1 MEVADDNFGVLQ
13 AVVVNQ
19 VLQLE
24 KKDIMMTTINILL
37 MLSSEFIIW
46 SPFRRLWDHVLM
58 EI

>member
-19 VLQLE
+19 VLQLK

-37 MLSSEFIIW
+37 MLPSEFIIW
-46 SPFRRLWDHVLM
+46 APFRRL
-58 EI
+58 